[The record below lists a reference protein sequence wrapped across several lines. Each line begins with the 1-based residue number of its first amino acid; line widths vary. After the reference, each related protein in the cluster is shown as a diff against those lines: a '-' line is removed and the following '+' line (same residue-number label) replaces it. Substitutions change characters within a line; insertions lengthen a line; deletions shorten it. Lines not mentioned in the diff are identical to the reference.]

1 MTTLSSGSG
10 QVEERILLD
19 THVLLWSRSGDQR
32 LGSDAR
38 SEIERAWWQGELA
51 VSAMSFWEVAM
62 LQDKGRFTLR
72 REVGAWRT
80 TLLEEGLI
88 EIPVNGAI
96 AAAAGSL
103 PDMHGDPAGRVIAAT
118 ALDGHLLV
126 TADRRLLDW
135 PGDLDTLDARQ

>member
-1 MTTLSSGSG
+1 M
-10 QVEERILLD
+10 ILLD

-38 SEIERAWWQGELA
+38 SEIERAWRQGELA
-51 VSAMSFWEVAM
+51 VSAISFWEVAM
-62 LQDKGRFTLR
+62 LQDKGRYTLR
-72 REVGAWRT
+72 REVGAWRS

-88 EIPVNGAI
+88 EIPVNGVITAR
-96 AAAAGSL
+96 AGAL
-103 PDMHGDPAGRVIAAT
+103 PDMHGDAADRVITAT

-135 PGDLDTLDARQ
+135 PGDLDRLDARQ